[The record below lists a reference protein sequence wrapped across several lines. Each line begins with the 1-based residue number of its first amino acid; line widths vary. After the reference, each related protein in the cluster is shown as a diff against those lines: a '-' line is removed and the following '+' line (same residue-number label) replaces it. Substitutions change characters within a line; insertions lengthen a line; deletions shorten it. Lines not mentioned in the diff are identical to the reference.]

1 MLVVAVLLPFV
12 LLGTLVLF
20 VAFSGG
26 PSAARQAYLAHGTRG
41 FKIVFPILYIV
52 LGVVVPALILAG
64 REEAAGGTGPLKSA
78 SLSDEGARGKV
89 LFKSSCASCHTLAAV
104 NAQGIT
110 GPNLDQIGEVTP
122 QRIQSAIK
130 MGGTGQNRMPSGLL
144 QGDDAKAVGA
154 YVSKV
159 AGK

>member
-1 MLVVAVLLPFV
+1 MLVIAVLLPFV

-64 REEAAGGTGPLKSA
+64 REEAAGGTGPLKGA
-78 SLSDEGARGKV
+78 SLSDEEARGKV